1 MTSHFPAALFLPKD
15 AYDVSSQQVL
25 GRRVAGAQLAQ
36 AFARDLQADEMLT
49 VVSPGDDAVPAV
61 SQLLTDVTPPG
72 AMVRV
77 CPQAT
82 PSLLEEVG
90 ALYIPDPIIGR
101 WTPLRHATAPWSFS
115 LTGVIHTVCS
125 EGALGGIANL
135 PLAPL
140 YPWDAV
146 ICTSRAGRDVVAKA
160 IEHRLDV
167 MASRLGVERPGTE
180 AMRLPQLPII
190 PLVANADQPYQPQ
203 LNRAQRRAHARA
215 ALGLKADAFVV
226 AFVGRL
232 SFHSKCHP
240 ISLYRALA
248 QLARDCPDREIVL
261 IECGHIFNQWIAAAF
276 DELRAQFPGV
286 RFRLVGG
293 LEPAKDEEKW
303 QVLAAADVFTSPA
316 DNLQET
322 FGLALLEG
330 MAAELPLVVSDWN
343 GYRDLVADGEN
354 GFLVPTRDVLRNLDG
369 TDEIDAQFA
378 LGSLDYDA
386 MIGVRSLGVVVDHQA
401 YVAALRTLLESP
413 SVRLRMEQSSLK
425 RLQTLYS
432 WSAVAGS
439 YRQLW
444 IQLAELRAQAAADR
458 SAGFRPL
465 PAFAPGYASLFDHYS
480 TAGLDAFGDI
490 SIPPSS
496 DLKRQLCSSMNQWLL
511 DRSFSGRL
519 NDLLALMDRGDSLS
533 LDSLSA
539 LGLPPDQVLRML
551 AVLTK
556 FRGPDA

>member
-1 MTSHFPAALFLPKD
+1 MTTHFPAALFLPKD

-36 AFARDLQADEMLT
+36 AFARDLRAGEMLT
-49 VVSPGDDAVPAV
+49 VVSPGDDAVQAV
-61 SQLLTDVTPPG
+61 SQLLTDVTPSG

-82 PSLLEEVG
+82 PPLLEEVG

-115 LTGVIHTVCS
+115 ITGVIHTVCS

-146 ICTSRAGRDVVAKA
+146 VCTSRAGRDVVAKA

-167 MASRLGVERPGTE
+167 MASRLGVERPGSE
-180 AMRLPQLPII
+180 AMQLPQLPII
-190 PLVANADQPYQPQ
+190 PLVANAHQPYQPQ
-203 LNRAQRRAHARA
+203 LSRAQRRAHARA
-215 ALGLKADAFVV
+215 ALKISSDAFVV

-248 QLARDCPDREIVL
+248 QLAQDCPDREIVL
-261 IECGHIFNQWIAAAF
+261 VECGHIFNQWIAAAF
-276 DELRAQFPGV
+276 DQLRAQFPGV
-286 RFRLVGG
+286 HFRLVGG
-293 LEPAKDEEKW
+293 LEPATDDEKW
-303 QVLAAADVFTSPA
+303 RVLAAADVFTSPA

-354 GFLVPTRDVLRNLDG
+354 GFLVPTRDVLQELDG
-369 TDEIDAQFA
+369 ADEIDAQFA

-386 MIGVRSLGVVVDHQA
+386 MIGVRSLGVVVDHGA
-401 YVAALRTLLESP
+401 YVAALKTLLGS
-413 SVRLRMEQSSLK
+413 SSLCRRMEKASSE
-425 RLQTLYS
+425 RLQNLYS
-432 WSAVAGS
+432 CSAVSSS
-439 YRQLW
+439 YRHLW
-444 IQLAELRAQAAADR
+444 MQLAELRAQAAVDQSPR
-458 SAGFRPL
+458 LRPL
-465 PAFAPGYASLFDHYS
+465 PAFVPGYASLFDHYS
-480 TAGLDAFGDI
+480 TAGFGAFENI
-490 SIPPSS
+490 SITPTS
-496 DLKRQLCSSMNQWLL
+496 DLKLQLSSTMNQWLL
-511 DRSFSGRL
+511 ERAFSGRL
-519 NDLLALMDRGDSLS
+519 TDLLALCDRGEAMTPESLKN
-533 LDSLSA
+533 
-539 LGLPPDQVLRML
+539 LGLSKEQTLRML
-551 AVLTK
+551 AVLSK
-556 FRGPDA
+556 FSGSNA

>member
-1 MTSHFPAALFLPKD
+1 MTTNFPAALFLPKD

-25 GRRVAGAQLAQ
+25 GRRIAGAQLAQ
-36 AFARDLQADEMLT
+36 AFARDLQAGEMLT
-49 VVSPGDDAVPAV
+49 VVSPGDDAVQAV
-61 SQLLTDVTPPG
+61 SQLLTDVTPSG

-82 PSLLEEVG
+82 PPLLEEVG
-90 ALYIPDPIIGR
+90 ALYVPDPIIGR
-101 WTPLRHATAPWSFS
+101 WTPLRHTIAPWSFS

-146 ICTSRAGRDVVAKA
+146 VCTSRAGRDVVAKA

-167 MASRLGVERPGTE
+167 MASRLGVERPSDD

-203 LNRAQRRAHARA
+203 LTRAQRRAHARS
-215 ALGLKADAFVV
+215 ALQLSADAFVV

-240 ISLYRALA
+240 ISMYRALA
-248 QLARDCPDREIVL
+248 QLAEEHPEREIVL

-276 DELRAQFPGV
+276 DELRAQFPKV
-286 RFRLVGG
+286 YFRLVGG
-293 LEPAKDEEKW
+293 LNPARDDEKW

-354 GFLVPTRDVLRNLDG
+354 GFLVPTRDVLREISG
-369 TDEIDAQFA
+369 ADEIDAQFA

-401 YVAALRTLLESP
+401 YVAALTNLLDSP
-413 SVRLRMEQSSLK
+413 ALRQQMEQASAR
-425 RLQTLYS
+425 RLQALYS
-432 WSAVAGS
+432 WSAVASS
-439 YRQLW
+439 YRDLW
-444 IQLAELRAQAAADR
+444 AELAEQRAQAAKDHA
-458 SAGFRPL
+458 AQFRPL
-465 PAFAPGYASLFDHYS
+465 PNFLPGYASLFDHYS
-480 TAGLDAFGDI
+480 TDGFDAFESI
-490 SIPPSS
+490 SMPPSL

-519 NDLLALMDRGDSLS
+519 NDLLGLMDQGVPLT
-533 LDSLSA
+533 LDSLRG
-539 LGLPPDQVLRML
+539 LGLPQDQLLRML
-551 AVLTK
+551 AVLVK
-556 FRGPDA
+556 FRGSDA

>member
-1 MTSHFPAALFLPKD
+1 
-15 AYDVSSQQVL
+15 
-25 GRRVAGAQLAQ
+25 
-36 AFARDLQADEMLT
+36 
-49 VVSPGDDAVPAV
+49 
-61 SQLLTDVTPPG
+61 
-72 AMVRV
+72 
-77 CPQAT
+77 
-82 PSLLEEVG
+82 
-90 ALYIPDPIIGR
+90 
-101 WTPLRHATAPWSFS
+101 
-115 LTGVIHTVCS
+115 
-125 EGALGGIANL
+125 
-135 PLAPL
+135 
-140 YPWDAV
+140 
-146 ICTSRAGRDVVAKA
+146 VAKA

-167 MASRLGVERPGTE
+167 MASRLGVERPAIE

-215 ALGLKADAFVV
+215 ALELNADAFVV

-248 QLARDCPDREIVL
+248 QLAQDCPDREIVL

-276 DELRAQFPGV
+276 DELRAQFPGIH
-286 RFRLVGG
+286 FRLVGG

-354 GFLVPTRDVLRNLDG
+354 GFLVPTHDVLRDLDG
-369 TDEIDAQFA
+369 ADEIDAQFA

-386 MIGVRSLGVVVDHQA
+386 MIGVRSLGVVVDHRA
-401 YVAALRTLLESP
+401 YVSALKKLLDSP

-425 RLQTLYS
+425 RLQTIYS
-432 WSAVAGS
+432 WSAVASS
-439 YRQLW
+439 YRELW
-444 IQLAELRAQAAADR
+444 IRLAELRAQAAEDPPAE
-458 SAGFRPL
+458 FRPL

-480 TAGLDAFGDI
+480 TASIDAFRKI
-490 SIPPSS
+490 SIPPTP

-519 NDLLALMDRGDSLS
+519 SDLLALIDRGEALS
-533 LDSLSA
+533 LDSLST
-539 LGLPPDQVLRML
+539 LGLSGDQALRML
-551 AVLTK
+551 SVLVK

>member
-1 MTSHFPAALFLPKD
+1 MPSHFPAALFLPKD

-36 AFARDLQADEMLT
+36 AFARNLQTGEMLT
-49 VVSPGDDAVPAV
+49 VVSPGDDAVPAI
-61 SQLLTDVTPPG
+61 SQLLTDFTPPG

-77 CPQAT
+77 CPQVT

-90 ALYIPDPIIGR
+90 ALYITDPIIGR
-101 WTPLRHATAPWSFS
+101 WTPLRHAAEPWSFS
-115 LTGVIHTVCS
+115 LTGLIHTVCS

-167 MASRLGVERPGTE
+167 MASRLGVEHPGIE

-190 PLVANADQPYQPQ
+190 PLVVNADQPYQPQ
-203 LNRAQRRAHARA
+203 LNRAQRRAHARV
-215 ALGLKADAFVV
+215 ALELNADAFVV

-248 QLARDCPDREIVL
+248 ELADDCPDREIVL
-261 IECGHIFNQWIAAAF
+261 IECGHIYNQSIAAAY
-276 DELRAQFPGV
+276 DELRAQFPQI

-303 QVLAAADVFTSPA
+303 RVLAAADVFTSPV

-343 GYRDLVADGEN
+343 GYRDLVVDGEN
-354 GFLVPTRDVLRNLDG
+354 GFLVPTCDVLRSIDG
-369 TDEIDAQFA
+369 ADDIDVQFA
-378 LGSLDYDA
+378 LGSLGYDV
-386 MIGVRSLGVVVDHQA
+386 MVGVRSLGVVVDHCA
-401 YVAALRTLLESP
+401 YVSALRTLLDSP
-413 SVRLRMEQSSLK
+413 SVRLRMERASLK
-425 RLQTLYS
+425 RLQALYS
-432 WSAVAGS
+432 SSAVASS
-439 YRQLW
+439 YRELW
-444 IQLAELRAQAAADR
+444 IRLAELRAQAAADL
-458 SAGFRPL
+458 SAKFRPL

-480 TAGLDAFGDI
+480 TAGIDAFRKI
-490 SIPPSS
+490 SIPPTP
-496 DLKRQLCSSMNQWLL
+496 DLKHQLCSSMNQWLL
-511 DRSFSGRL
+511 ERSFSGRL
-519 NDLLALMDRGDSLS
+519 SDLLALIDRGESLS
-533 LDSLSA
+533 FESLST
-539 LGLPPDQVLRML
+539 LGLPRNQVLRML
-551 AVLTK
+551 AVLAK
-556 FRGPDA
+556 FCGSDA